1 MKKNKITVAIL
12 FAVAMPALAQEDTM
26 VIAASGYEQK
36 LTNAPASIS
45 GINQDELAQ
54 KNYSD
59 LGEALSGVEGV
70 DVRGGTGKTG
80 GTDSSLRG

>member
-1 MKKNKITVAIL
+1 
-12 FAVAMPALAQEDTM
+12 M
-26 VIAASGYEQK
+26 VITASGYEQK

-45 GINQDELAQ
+45 VIGQDELTQ

-70 DVRGGTGKTG
+70 DVRGGTGKPAGWIFPFAACPAATH
-80 GTDSSLRG
+80 